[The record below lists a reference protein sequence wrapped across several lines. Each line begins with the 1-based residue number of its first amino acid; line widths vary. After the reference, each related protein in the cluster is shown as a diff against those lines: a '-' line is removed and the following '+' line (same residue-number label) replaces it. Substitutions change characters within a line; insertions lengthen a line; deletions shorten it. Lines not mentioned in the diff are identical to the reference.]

1 MITLVELLE
10 VKDWTTLK
18 STFRIDVK
26 SLEDLRRVA
35 EGLNIPFIVHKG
47 KEYLVFCGHM
57 LGIPVCYRFKK

>member
-1 MITLVELLE
+1 MTTVAIME

-18 STFRIDVK
+18 ATFRVDVK
-26 SLEDLRRVA
+26 SLDDLQRIA
-35 EGLNIPFIVHKG
+35 EGFSVPFIVNKG